1 MLNKHIMEVPKFLI
15 ADNSTLEEEIFVLHM
30 EYPRFLLNVSND
42 DILWLEEFTK
52 EDEDEL
58 SKITESLIDEALTF
72 FDSEIEN
79 LQ

>member
-1 MLNKHIMEVPKFLI
+1 MEVPKFLI

-58 SKITESLIDEALTF
+58 SKVTESLVDEALVF

>member
-1 MLNKHIMEVPKFLI
+1 MEVPKFLI

-58 SKITESLIDEALTF
+58 SKVTESLIDEALVF

>member
-1 MLNKHIMEVPKFLI
+1 MEVPKFLI

-42 DILWLEEFTK
+42 DILWLE
-52 EDEDEL
+52 L
-58 SKITESLIDEALTF
+58 SKVTESLIDEALTF